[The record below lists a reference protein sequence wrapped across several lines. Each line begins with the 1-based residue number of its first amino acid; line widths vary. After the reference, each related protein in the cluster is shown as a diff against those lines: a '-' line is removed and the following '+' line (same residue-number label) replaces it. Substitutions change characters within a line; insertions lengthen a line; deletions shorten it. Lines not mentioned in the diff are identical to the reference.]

1 MFSNSTP
8 LILAGSAPVRSVLTG
23 ELISNISEDFR
34 HEREVEFL
42 CSLSPDSLEDILTG
56 LGRSGSHPSITAIRG
71 PAEVR
76 FLRSQISLFRLRSDT
91 VPALVR

>member
-1 MFSNSTP
+1 M
-8 LILAGSAPVRSVLTG
+8 
-23 ELISNISEDFR
+23 SEEFR

-42 CSLSPDSLEDILTG
+42 CSLSPEGLEDILTG
-56 LGRSGSHPSITAIRG
+56 LGRNGSPRSITAIRG

-76 FLRSQISLFRLRSDT
+76 FLRSQISLFRLRTDM

>member
-1 MFSNSTP
+1 MFYNRTP
-8 LILAGSAPVRSVLTG
+8 RDLAGSAPVKSVLTG
-23 ELISNISEDFR
+23 ELISNASEEFR

-42 CSLSPDSLEDILTG
+42 CSLSPDCLENILTG
-56 LGRSGSHPSITAIRG
+56 FGRRASHRSITAIRG

-76 FLRSQISLFRLRSDT
+76 FLRSQIILFRLRSDA